1 MINIEEITK
10 ITNEEKTL
18 QTKAGYIVRKNFAER
33 KKEKNKKFIEGVLEE
48 LEQNHNHSWYE
59 ELYLRNKDTLDDIA
73 LFYRGTE
80 VTYGEM
86 FEKMRQ
92 YAKSLKI
99 QGVEKGIE
107 IPICMDNTPELVYLL
122 GAISIVGAKANI
134 FSTEFD
140 KDYITEIIDGCNA
153 NIMFVE
159 DIKYHELKESIA
171 NSHISKIYMTS
182 LTDSLPKEGNPYK
195 LFDQKH
201 GGFQNLVDECT
212 KENTNIENIFDF
224 VKMGESYEGDIYADV
239 DLDDEFTITYSS
251 GSTNSTR
258 AKAIVH
264 TVRSFITIGRCH
276 DTDVQKSA
284 SMKHFTI
291 QAQIPTH
298 SNTDII
304 SSISD
309 SLMQGSKLA
318 LEPIYDKDFFID
330 SLLINEPTYVVA
342 TRSFWINTMKKVMYD
357 QEYKGV
363 KMPFLL
369 IPFSVGEPLEKN
381 EEKFLNKGLRKVQAG
396 RNKIPTPVSPIT
408 MSVAGGDCE
417 HGGIFWILFRSLQ
430 SKLPGRLIKNE
441 VAGLNPFQMVDVA
454 ILDEEGKECAPY
466 QMGRLVANSPCNMK
480 CYKNNPEATEKFF
493 RKDAN
498 GKVWGDCNV
507 YSYKDSMGGIHMK
520 GRIPSEKE
528 IFPPFLI
535 SDTILKDTKNILS
548 CEVVENE
555 ETGLYVA
562 HIEMQPESKN
572 IEKTLYSAEQRCIN
586 QFGEDF
592 TSRLAYR
599 IHSFDESFELTGC
612 GKRSNEAL
620 KSESITDKC
629 IKPVKSETEIELIP
643 ISKYYKEN
651 AKVYKK

>member
-1 MINIEEITK
+1 MVNIKQMAAIANEKVKVLTKKGRMIK
-10 ITNEEKTL
+10 
-18 QTKAGYIVRKNFAER
+18 KNFADR
-33 KKEKNKKFIEGVLEE
+33 KKEKNERFIRGVLEE
-48 LEQNHNHSWYE
+48 LEKNHNHSWYE
-59 ELYLRNKDTLDDIA
+59 ELYLRNKDTLDDPA

-86 FEKMRQ
+86 FEKMKQ
-92 YAKSLKI
+92 YAKSLRE
-99 QGVEKGIE
+99 QGVEKGTE
-107 IPICMDNTPELVYLL
+107 IPICMSNTPELVYLL
-122 GAISIVGAKANI
+122 GAISMIGAKANI
-134 FSTEFD
+134 FNDEFD
-140 KDYITEIIDGCNA
+140 KEYITEIIDGCNGQ
-153 NIMFVE
+153 IIFVE
-159 DIKYHELKESIA
+159 DGKYPELKESID
-171 NSHISKIYMTS
+171 NSHISKVFMTS
-182 LTDSLPKEGNPYK
+182 LTDSLPKSGNPYEI
-195 LFDQKH
+195 FDQTH
-201 GGFQNLVDECT
+201 GKFKNTVAEHKQTNPNIKDMDEFVEIGKEFEGELV
-212 KENTNIENIFDF
+212 
-224 VKMGESYEGDIYADV
+224 SDV
-239 DLDDEFTITYSS
+239 NLDDEFTVTYSS
-251 GSTNSTR
+251 GSTNSSR

-309 SLMQGSKLA
+309 SLMQGSRLA

-357 QEYKGV
+357 PKYKGV

-369 IPFSVGEPLEKN
+369 IPFSVGEPLERN

-430 SKLPGRLIKNE
+430 SKLPGRLMKNE

-454 ILDEEGKECAPY
+454 VLDENGNECPPY

-493 RKDAN
+493 IKDAN

-507 YSYKDSMGGIHMK
+507 YSYIDSMGGVHMK
-520 GRIPSEKE
+520 GRMPSEKE
-528 IFPPFLI
+528 TLPPFMVA
-535 SDTILKDTKNILS
+535 DTILKDTKNILS
-548 CEVVENE
+548 CEVVEDP
-555 ETGLYVA
+555 ETSYYVA
-562 HIEMQPESKN
+562 HVEMQPE
-572 IEKTLYSAEQRCIN
+572 KTNVPQILHSADQRCKKR
-586 QFGEDF
+586 FGEDF
-592 TSRLAYR
+592 TSRLLYR
-599 IHSFDESFELTGC
+599 VHSFDESFELTGC
-612 GKRSNEAL
+612 GKRSSQAL
-620 KSESITDKC
+620 KSEGVTTQC
-629 IKPVKSETEIELIP
+629 VKPVETGYDSEIQLIP
-643 ISKYYKEN
+643 ISETS
-651 AKVYKK
+651 KVYKK